1 MLSHS
6 GSSGEWYA
14 FRVRPRHEKAASVQ
28 MREQG
33 RVEFLPLIRERRRW
47 GNRVAHVDVPLFAGY
62 IFCQAERSTM
72 YSILNLPAVV
82 DVVRAGS
89 HSLPADSQE
98 IEGLKRAIDG
108 NLHLEPWSY
117 TEVGQ
122 TVCIQRGP
130 LAGLRGIVVEVRQ
143 TQRLVL
149 SVSLLRR
156 SVLVEI
162 DRDAIAIAD
171 QPPTLLAYG
180 QAAAG
185 SR

>member
-1 MLSHS
+1 
-6 GSSGEWYA
+6 
-14 FRVRPRHEKAASVQ
+14 
-28 MREQG
+28 
-33 RVEFLPLIRERRRW
+33 
-47 GNRVAHVDVPLFAGY
+47 
-62 IFCQAERSTM
+62 
-72 YSILNLPAVV
+72 V

-89 HSLPADSQE
+89 HPIPADSEE
-98 IEGLKRAIDG
+98 IDGLKRAIDG
-108 NLHLEPWSY
+108 NLRLEPWNY

-122 TVCIQRGP
+122 PVCIKSGP

-149 SVSLLRR
+149 SVTLLRR

-162 DRDAIAIAD
+162 DRDAIAIPD
-171 QPPTLLAYG
+171 QRPTLLAYG

>member
-1 MLSHS
+1 MLSPS
-6 GSSGEWYA
+6 GSSGDWYA

-33 RVEFLPLIRERRRW
+33 HVEFLPLIREQRRW
-47 GNRVAHVDVPLFAGY
+47 GNRTAQVDVPLFAGY
-62 IFCQAERSTM
+62 IFCQAQRSTM

-89 HSLPADSQE
+89 HPIPAASEE
-98 IEGLKRAIDG
+98 IEGLKCAIDG
-108 NLHLEPWSY
+108 NLRLEPWNY

-122 TVCIQRGP
+122 PVCIKSGP

-162 DRDAIAIAD
+162 DRDAIVMAD
-171 QPPTLLAYG
+171 QQPMLLAYG
-180 QAAAG
+180 QAAGA